1 MQNKFSVKVG
11 ILSQGGG
18 GVWPNPNFYKALFLW
33 HIWPFFAE
41 NFRKIHG
48 KSQRSGR
55 GGEVK
60 PVGPNS
66 QLLLKICF
74 ASSPIMQ
81 DTQWVLLMPV
91 SQNITK
97 IGCSHL
103 IHPVCLVHVQY
114 EGPIC
119 SQTFLFVETRC
130 KYYHQ
135 KSRTAPSPRPIG
147 APWLLQHHV
156 WVQEKDLNFKNELK
170 LQSW

>member
-18 GVWPNPNFYKALFLW
+18 GIWPNPNFYKALFYG
-33 HIWPFFAE
+33 IFDPFLPKISEKFTE
-41 NFRKIHG
+41 NPNV
-48 KSQRSGR
+48 R
-55 GGEVK
+55 GGGGVVK

>member
-11 ILSQGGG
+11 NLAQEGGG
-18 GVWPNPNFYKALFLW
+18 GLTQSQLLQITVLW

-55 GGEVK
+55 GGVVK